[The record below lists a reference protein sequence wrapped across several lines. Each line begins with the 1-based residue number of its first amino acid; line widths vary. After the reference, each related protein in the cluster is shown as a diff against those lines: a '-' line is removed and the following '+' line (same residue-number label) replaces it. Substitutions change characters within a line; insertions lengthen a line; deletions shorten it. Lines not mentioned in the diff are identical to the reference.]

1 MMILAIV
8 SSVYLDII
16 VMVVEM
22 LFLMDFVFRDIIVSG
37 VRILLFLLVIIVF
50 KVIIV

>member
-16 VMVVEM
+16 VTVVEM
-22 LFLMDFVFRDIIVSG
+22 LFLMDFVFKDIIV
-37 VRILLFLLVIIVF
+37 
-50 KVIIV
+50 